1 MYRSALRSTP
11 RATNALRQT
20 AATLRTAAP
29 RRLASTTP
37 ANKKRSWKGS
47 FVRWGLAA
55 GAVYYYSTSPAF
67 AEEPQP
73 THVTAPAPFSD
84 EDLPTVEAVV
94 AQKRKEAE
102 ARLAKAEAAEKE
114 KKPGDKAMTASSDIG
129 APPAADGAEAGE
141 GAVGSPEDLEA
152 EAGQQGAFNPET
164 GEINWDCPCLGGM
177 ANGPCGE
184 EFKAAFSCFVYS
196 NEEPKGMDCIDKF
209 QHMQDCFRL
218 HPEVYGDELADDEE
232 SEAAVNG
239 APETANAS
247 VPADAKETSSA
258 KEAPPRDNET
268 TTSSSSTKEATPKT
282 PSPFSEPEKDRA
294 VPKAAWDAT
303 SENDTKKPTPD
314 SKPKAETPKTEAFA
328 AQPSAK

>member
-1 MYRSALRSTP
+1 MHRPPNGR
-11 RATNALRQT
+11 
-20 AATLRTAAP
+20 P
-29 RRLASTTP
+29 RRFASTTP
-37 ANKKRSWKGS
+37 ANKKRTWKGS
-47 FVRWGLAA
+47 AVRWGLAV

-73 THVTAPAPFSD
+73 THITAPASFSD
-84 EDLPTVEAVV
+84 DDLPTVEAVV

-102 ARLAKAEAAEKE
+102 ARLAKAEAAAAAAKE
-114 KKPGDKAMTASSDIG
+114 KKTSEKALSTTKASD
-129 APPAADGAEAGE
+129 APPADGAEGGE
-141 GAVGSPEDLEA
+141 QVGAVGSPEDLEA

-177 ANGPCGE
+177 AHGPCGE

-218 HPEVYGDELADDEE
+218 HPEVYGEELADDEE

-239 APETANAS
+239 APETTNAS
-247 VPADAKETSSA
+247 ETADDVKEVSNTEEAPIAKQTSVA
-258 KEAPPRDNET
+258 KEA
-268 TTSSSSTKEATPKT
+268 APKAA
-282 PSPFSEPEKDRA
+282 PAPKPEEDTNSA

-303 SENDTKKPTPD
+303 SENDKKKSTPD
-314 SKPKAETPKTEAFA
+314 SEPKAEKPKTETFT
-328 AQPSAK
+328 AQPGAK

>member
-29 RRLASTTP
+29 RRFASTTP
-37 ANKKRSWKGS
+37 ANKKRTWKGAA
-47 FVRWGLAA
+47 VRWGLAA

-67 AEEPQP
+67 AEEVAP
-73 THVTAPAPFSD
+73 THVTAPASFSD
-84 EDLPTVEAVV
+84 DDLPTVEAVV

-102 ARLAKAEAAEKE
+102 ARLAKAEAAAAEKE
-114 KKPGDKAMTASSDIG
+114 KKSGDKSLTTTKAS
-129 APPAADGAEAGE
+129 DGAEGGE
-141 GAVGSPEDLEA
+141 DAEAQAGAVGSPEDLEA

-177 ANGPCGE
+177 AHGPCGE

-239 APETANAS
+239 APETANANAS
-247 VPADAKETSSA
+247 ETADAKEASS
-258 KEAPPRDNET
+258 PPHV
-268 TTSSSSTKEATPKT
+268 
-282 PSPFSEPEKDRA
+282 PSPPEAATSKAASAPAVPEKDRA

-303 SENDTKKPTPD
+303 SENEKAKPTPN
-314 SKPKAETPKTEAFA
+314 SKPKAETPKTEAFT
-328 AQPSAK
+328 AQPGAPGSK